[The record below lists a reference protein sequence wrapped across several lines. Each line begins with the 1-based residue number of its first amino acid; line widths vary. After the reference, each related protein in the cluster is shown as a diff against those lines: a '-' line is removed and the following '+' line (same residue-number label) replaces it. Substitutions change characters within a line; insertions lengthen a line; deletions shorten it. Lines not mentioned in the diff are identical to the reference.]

1 MTENTPPDREPD
13 DLGLTSEQW
22 QDLLFAYNYDR
33 IDPAPGT
40 VEAEVFRRLDENA
53 RREVERVAAA
63 ETADEAWRASRRG
76 CAPQAGPELE
86 AGQ

>member
-1 MTENTPPDREPD
+1 MTESTPPDRQVD
-13 DLGLTSEQW
+13 YLGLTREQR
-22 QDLLFAYNYDR
+22 QDLQFAYNYGT

-40 VEAEVFRRLDENA
+40 IEAAAFAQMDEYS
-53 RREVERVAAA
+53 RREVDLVAAA
-63 ETADEAWRASRRG
+63 EEAEEAWRASRRG